1 MCICHCIIH
10 DAAWTVKTLR
20 SNSQAL
26 YACDCGWKFFCSSCT
41 ISKIGKWITF
51 VKRMLLGVQGDFTR
65 LVEHTS
71 GLPASPPKKVSETD
85 LWHPLTPSICSYCRS
100 LLSACV
106 CVRWAQSIWLLLHAT
121 LPCFVC
127 VCIKSL
133 VFQCGIRVSASSSSV
148 IVFDIRLKFCWK
160 ASFGAFDTCETLS
173 CCSSWSLALSCVFFH
188 NRFQHFGH
196 KECIRVC
203 VTQQYCALYGFRTNG
218 IWLTT
223 LAAANNNRPAIS
235 HHAIATVCVF

>member
-1 MCICHCIIH
+1 MHVIVVESFSVLH
-10 DAAWTVKTLR
+10 ARFRKLENGSR
-20 SNSQAL
+20 LSNVCFLVFKEILPVLWNTPLASRRARPRKYRKL
-26 YACDCGWKFFCSSCT
+26 
-41 ISKIGKWITF
+41 ISGTHSPRPF
-51 VKRMLLGVQGDFTR
+51 VAIVVRCC
-65 LVEHTS
+65 
-71 GLPASPPKKVSETD
+71 LP
-85 LWHPLTPSICSYCRS
+85 
-100 LLSACV
+100 V
-106 CVRWAQSIWLLLHAT
+106 CERWAQSIWFLLHAT
-121 LPCFVC
+121 LSCFVC

-173 CCSSWSLALSCVFFH
+173 CSSSWSLALSCVFFH